1 MKIGKRLRAL
11 RKERKE
17 TQLQVAQA
25 VGTAMRHYQRFEL
38 DEGLPG
44 LDLFYALADHFQVN
58 MDYLVGRT
66 DCRDMLP
73 PASVQD
79 TET

>member
-1 MKIGKRLRAL
+1 MEIGERVKQL

-17 TQLQVAQA
+17 TQLQVAEA
-25 VGTAMRHYQRFEL
+25 IGTSMRHYQRFEL
-38 DEGLPG
+38 NEGLPG
-44 LDLFYALADHFQVN
+44 LELFYALADHFQVN